1 MDSLK
6 RISLNGKT
14 QFSKQKRKI
23 DNSVFCCSHLTFFS
37 QNLSSFQ
44 FTVYGSFRFRLTK
57 MIKKRQIQTF
67 NVLKCSLNITQNF
80 GSFVC
85 WACGRSNC
93 TEQRTWKRANIF
105 LLAFFNKICRTWR
118 TFLWNFDD
126 SSAIS
131 KQNQN
136 ISQFDVKFLKKS
148 KSFKKEIKEVIM
160 TEYWKSQAKKFCDFC
175 KCWISDNK
183 AVSYVLFEQPFRIL
197 LKSTFTKYVK
207 YHVHILLDL
216 SFDSI

>member
-6 RISLNGKT
+6 GISLNGKT

-44 FTVYGSFRFRLTK
+44 FTVYDSFRFRLTI
-57 MIKKRQIQTF
+57 MMKKRQIKAF
-67 NVLKCSLNITQNF
+67 KVLKCSLKVTQNF

-93 TEQRTWKRANIF
+93 TEQWTWKRFRDRNLWLAKIF

-136 ISQFDVKFLKKS
+136 ISQFAADLLLIFEK
-148 KSFKKEIKEVIM
+148 IKI
-160 TEYWKSQAKKFCDFC
+160 F
-175 KCWISDNK
+175 
-183 AVSYVLFEQPFRIL
+183 
-197 LKSTFTKYVK
+197 
-207 YHVHILLDL
+207 
-216 SFDSI
+216 